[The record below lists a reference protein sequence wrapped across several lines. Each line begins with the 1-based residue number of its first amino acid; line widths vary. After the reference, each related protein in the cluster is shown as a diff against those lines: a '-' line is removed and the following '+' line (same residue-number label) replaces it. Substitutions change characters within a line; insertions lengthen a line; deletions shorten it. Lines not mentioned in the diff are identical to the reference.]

1 MGKRIYT
8 AIFLIATSTLLFLSG
23 LPSWLSLLTLTFI
36 SILIA
41 LLNQENQIAVIER
54 GEIEVL
60 NAILSGANTVN
71 AVSESLNISWATAR
85 RRVNSLIEKGF
96 LIENDGL
103 IKPTKPGETVMRE
116 LRKATKHSQFF
127 ESSKF

>member
-1 MGKRIYT
+1 MRKRIYAT
-8 AIFLIATSTLLFLSG
+8 IFLIAASSLLFLSG
-23 LPSWLSLLTLTFI
+23 LPSWLSLVTLTFI
-36 SILIA
+36 SILII
-41 LLNQENQIAVIER
+41 LLSQENQVAVIER

-103 IKPTKPGETVMRE
+103 IKPTKPGETIMKD
-116 LRKATKHSQFF
+116 LRKDMKHSQFF
-127 ESSKF
+127 ESSKI

>member
-1 MGKRIYT
+1 MRKRIYT
-8 AIFLIATSTLLFLSG
+8 AIFLIAVSTLLFLSG
-23 LPSWLSLLTLTFI
+23 LPSWLSLITLTSI

-41 LLNQENQIAVIER
+41 LLNQENQVAVIEK

-103 IKPTKPGETVMRE
+103 IKPTKPGETIIKE
-116 LRKATKHSQFF
+116 LRKSTKHSQFF
-127 ESSKF
+127 ESLNF

>member
-1 MGKRIYT
+1 MRKRIYT
-8 AIFLIATSTLLFLSG
+8 AIFLIAASTLLFLSG
-23 LPSWLSLLTLTFI
+23 LPSWLSLITLTSI

-41 LLNQENQIAVIER
+41 LLNQENQITVIEK

-103 IKPTKPGETVMRE
+103 IKPTKPGETIMKE
-116 LRKATKHSQFF
+116 LRKSTKHSQFF
-127 ESSKF
+127 ESLNF